1 MKRRN
6 LLSSLSVLTALSLFG
21 AGSAYAADIYPSKP
35 LLTIVPFSAGGGNDI
50 LLRIMGKYAEKHL
63 FDKIDEVN
71 VRDGDNY
78 GNTDS
83 DFGFSVW
90 TTIEE

>member
-35 LLTIVPFSAGGGNDI
+35 LLTIVPFSAGEGGDDI
-50 LLRIMGKYAEKHL
+50 LLLHHG
-63 FDKIDEVN
+63 
-71 VRDGDNY
+71 
-78 GNTDS
+78 
-83 DFGFSVW
+83 
-90 TTIEE
+90 

>member
-50 LLRIMGKYAEKHL
+50 LLRIMGKYAEN
-63 FDKIDEVN
+63 I
-71 VRDGDNY
+71 
-78 GNTDS
+78 
-83 DFGFSVW
+83 SVKLLPL
-90 TTIEE
+90 TINQEPAAKSAGPF